1 MSRHTKQTWWDC
13 QTLRHWPNKW
23 RWPQKRRQPHKWRQP
38 KKWRR
43 SQRKRRPRKWRQAQ
57 KWRLLQAGKLS
68 EKRGSLKNILK
79 MKKKMSTTSLQRMYQ
94 ARAYHS
100 YSFRFLLN
108 TLLITHSSFLLCSE
122 SSPLSLD
129 VSASLGTSS
138 AFVFFFLLIWR
149 TASTTSLSL
158 STSPTGI
165 HSSYVNYF
173 LTCFQLSHSVCH
185 PGGYQDRF
193 CRHLCQPLAS
203 PCNLPSFSLSCIQ
216 VG

>member
-1 MSRHTKQTWWDC
+1 MKTTQKMKTITKKTTAPKVKTSTKMKAITSRKTIWK
-13 QTLRHWPNKW
+13 
-23 RWPQKRRQPHKWRQP
+23 KRVIK
-38 KKWRR
+38 
-43 SQRKRRPRKWRQAQ
+43 
-57 KWRLLQAGKLS
+57 
-68 EKRGSLKNILK
+68 EDLKNE
-79 MKKKMSTTSLQRMYQ
+79 KKMSITSLQRMYQ